1 MKLTEIL
8 MSVGEFICLGQ
19 LVKIISAFKIKILNH
34 VIFVYIYKR
43 YILSDL
49 TVHTLLI
56 GDFYNLH

>member
-19 LVKIISAFKIKILNH
+19 LVKIISAFKIKILNN

-43 YILSDL
+43 ILSDL
-49 TVHTLLI
+49 TVLALLI